1 MVVFREIENPLRQ
14 FEPTFIETF
23 DGLGKGGFKLQVY
36 VGGRQRC
43 GSGVGHR
50 STPIG
55 KCSPNTT
62 TSASEGVSN
71 APQGVVDAK
80 PSAAANA
87 WSGGAPRRGRG
98 EARAPTQPELFGIG
112 SEVLQCEFWALAHKG
127 DGVLID
133 DFVDVGFCI
142 PAAAHLESCLRNR

>member
-1 MVVFREIENPLRQ
+1 VWFWSRAPLNSNWKVQPKYHHLR
-14 FEPTFIETF
+14 
-23 DGLGKGGFKLQVY
+23 L
-36 VGGRQRC
+36 GGRIKRTA
-43 GSGVGHR
+43 GR
-50 STPIG
+50 
-55 KCSPNTT
+55 
-62 TSASEGVSN
+62 
-71 APQGVVDAK
+71 VDAK